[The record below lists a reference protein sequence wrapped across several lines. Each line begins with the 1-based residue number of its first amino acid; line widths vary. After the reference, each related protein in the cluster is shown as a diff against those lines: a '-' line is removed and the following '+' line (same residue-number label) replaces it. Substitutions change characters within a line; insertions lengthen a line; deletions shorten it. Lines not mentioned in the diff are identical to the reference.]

1 MGGACFPHRDTPL
14 APGPGNA
21 RDGGDGA
28 RYPAADVTPVEEAV
42 PSAQTVIRARALIDG
57 TDSPPVGNA
66 VVVVEGCRVVA
77 AGPEEAVEAP
87 RGPGVKELTFPDGY
101 LLPGLIDAHTHLM
114 FGAGDATYEEVIERD
129 SDEVMLLRAARNA
142 HIHLSAGVTT
152 LRDCGARNQVTFDL
166 RRGVRQGLALAP
178 RLLLSGRPVTVTG
191 GHFWWCNGEAD
202 GVEGVRKAVR
212 RLVRDGA
219 DFIKIM
225 ASGGGTAGTDNRR
238 PSYSVEELRA
248 IVDEAHA
255 LGKPTTAHC
264 IATQS
269 IVNALDSGVDSIEH
283 ATFIEPDGSYRFN
296 PRIAERIARQGVLV
310 SPTVQT
316 GYRKRERL
324 LQKREQG
331 HALTPEERHRL
342 EDLHVKCEKQVEF
355 LGRLWSDWE
364 IPDRGRHRL
373 DPDFRRLLPGPGI
386 AGPGGHEPC
395 RGDPFR
401 HFGGGAGGRTGPG
414 GRNRR
419 AGQGGGPHHRRPG
432 PPDRHPRPEV
442 GTDGDAEGHRH
453 SPAGIDRSPSR
464 DLSGGWS
471 GIGAAP
477 LAGETSTSIPTSAAS
492 CK

>member
-1 MGGACFPHRDTPL
+1 MPGGT
-14 APGPGNA
+14 
-21 RDGGDGA
+21 
-28 RYPAADVTPVEEAV
+28 
-42 PSAQTVIRARALIDG
+42 TVIRARSLIDG
-57 TDSPPVGNA
+57 TATPPAANA
-66 VVVVEGCRVVA
+66 VVVVKGSRIVA
-77 AGPEEAVEAP
+77 AGPQEAVEAP
-87 RGPGVKELTFPDGY
+87 WGPGVQELDFPNGY

-166 RRGVRQGLALAP
+166 RRSVRRGLALAP

-248 IVDEAHA
+248 IVDEAHH

-269 IVNALDSGVDSIEH
+269 IVNALEAGVDSIEH
-283 ATFIEPDGSYRFN
+283 ATFIEPDGAYRFN
-296 PRIAERIARQGVLV
+296 PPIAERIARQGVLV

-316 GYRKRERL
+316 GYRKREKLLRRL
-324 LQKREQG
+324 EQG
-331 HALTPEERHRL
+331 QILTPEERHRL

-355 LGRLWSDWE
+355 LGRLWSEWE
-364 IPDRGRHRL
+364 IPIVAGTDSIQTFGDYCLGLELQVQAGMSPADVIRSATSVAARAVGLGHAVGTVEPGKEADLIIVDR
-373 DPDFRRLLPGPGI
+373 DPLADIRALRSVRMVMHKGTVIPPPVVI
-386 AGPGGHEPC
+386 AAPGG
-395 RGDPFR
+395 
-401 HFGGGAGGRTGPG
+401 A
-414 GRNRR
+414 
-419 AGQGGGPHHRRPG
+419 
-432 PPDRHPRPEV
+432 
-442 GTDGDAEGHRH
+442 
-453 SPAGIDRSPSR
+453 
-464 DLSGGWS
+464 
-471 GIGAAP
+471 
-477 LAGETSTSIPTSAAS
+477 
-492 CK
+492 

>member
-1 MGGACFPHRDTPL
+1 MGGVGRSHCSTPL
-14 APGPGNA
+14 ARGHGDRAGWRHNA
-21 RDGGDGA
+21 RQWATEVTQGGEAAPGA
-28 RYPAADVTPVEEAV
+28 P
-42 PSAQTVIRARALIDG
+42 TVIRAKVLIDG
-57 TDSPPVGNA
+57 TQAPAVGPA
-66 VVVVEGCRVVA
+66 VVVVEGSRIVA

-87 RGPGVKELTFPDGY
+87 GGPGVRELDFGEGY

-166 RRGVRQGLALAP
+166 RRGVRQGRSLAP

-212 RLVRDGA
+212 RLVEDGA

-248 IVDEAHA
+248 IVDEAHH

-269 IVNALDSGVDSIEH
+269 IVNALEAGVDSIEH

-296 PRIAERIARQGVLV
+296 PAVAERIARQGVLV

-316 GYRKRERL
+316 GYRKREKL
-324 LQKREQG
+324 LRRREQG
-331 HALTPEERHRL
+331 HDLTPEQRHRL
-342 EDLHVKCEKQVEF
+342 EDLNVKCEKQVEF
-355 LGRLWSDWE
+355 LGRLWSEWE
-364 IPDRGRHRL
+364 IP
-373 DPDFRRLLPGPGI
+373 I
-386 AGPGGHEPC
+386 VAGTDSIQTFGDYCLGLELQVHAGMSPADVIRSATSVAARAVGMGH
-395 RGDPFR
+395 
-401 HFGGGAGGRTGPG
+401 A
-414 GRNRR
+414 
-419 AGQGGGPHHRRPG
+419 
-432 PPDRHPRPEV
+432 V
-442 GTDGDAEGHRH
+442 GTVEPGKEADL
-453 SPAGIDRSPSR
+453 IIVDRDP
-464 DLSGGWS
+464 LSDIRALRSVRMVMQKGNV
-471 GIGAAP
+471 
-477 LAGETSTSIPTSAAS
+477 IPPP
-492 CK
+492 